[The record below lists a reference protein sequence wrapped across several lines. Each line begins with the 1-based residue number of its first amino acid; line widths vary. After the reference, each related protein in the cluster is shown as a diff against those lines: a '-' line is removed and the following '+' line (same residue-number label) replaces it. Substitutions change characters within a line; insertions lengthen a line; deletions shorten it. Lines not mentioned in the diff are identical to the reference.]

1 MSTQYQLDAKTILDK
16 QFHVDLKGYNPQE
29 VDEFLDMVISDYQAY
44 DQTIQEL
51 GEKMRAYENQI
62 EQLQEQLN
70 QLQQQGADVDLHP
83 QQSSQIDILKRLSR
97 LEYEVF
103 NK

>member
-83 QQSSQIDILKRLSR
+83 QQSSQFDILKRLSR

-103 NK
+103 KK